1 MNFALPVVA
10 SRTSLIEVMPW
21 APMIENSQPPNQ
33 PSLTPPAIG
42 VIPLAFS
49 VSHAFSSALHVVGTV
64 TPAFAST
71 SLRYSTGNDGCTY
84 HGAVQTFPS

>member
-10 SRTSLIEVMPW
+10 SSTSLIDVMPW
-21 APMIENSQPPNQ
+21 APMTENSQPPNQ
-33 PSLTPPAIG
+33 PSLIPPAIG

-49 VSHAFSSALHVVGTV
+49 WSHDLSSAAQLVGTA

-71 SLRYSTGNDGCTY
+71 SFR
-84 HGAVQTFPS
+84 